1 VYWYD
6 PRIAHTL
13 TMPWIEYGD
22 AKHKGALRIVRLV
35 KSWGVKIDGVGLQGH
50 M

>member
-1 VYWYD
+1 
-6 PRIAHTL
+6 
-13 TMPWIEYGD
+13 MPWIEYGD